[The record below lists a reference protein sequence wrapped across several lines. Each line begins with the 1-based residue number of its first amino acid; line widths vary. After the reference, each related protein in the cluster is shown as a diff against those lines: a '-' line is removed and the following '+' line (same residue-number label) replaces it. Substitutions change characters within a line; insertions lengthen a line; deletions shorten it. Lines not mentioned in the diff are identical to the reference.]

1 MENEAIVTNTLETNA
16 PALKAKL
23 PAIIEMPAI
32 GQYLD
37 FRKYLADF
45 YAFKREASKRDIR
58 PYNYA
63 VFSAAANIKSPNYLK
78 MIIEGKEICLWIWL

>member
-1 MENEAIVTNTLETNA
+1 MENEAIVTNTLETNV

-45 YAFKREASKRDIR
+45 YAFKREASKETSARITMRCFQQR
-58 PYNYA
+58 PISNLRT
-63 VFSAAANIKSPNYLK
+63 I
-78 MIIEGKEICLWIWL
+78 